1 MRTVFVNPLVRRR
14 RRKKS
19 GNPRRR
25 RRNYA
30 LANPRRS
37 RRRYTRNAG
46 IAPFIQR
53 NPLILENPRRRRRR
67 RNAGGLGGLFNFRS
81 VGAKLLNYGGG
92 SAIGTAANIF
102 GINKI
107 QNVWMR
113 NGLRVVAAILA
124 PNLVKGDM
132 GTAMA
137 GSLLY
142 PLWQEVALRFL
153 TPAADTSTSGAPA
166 TEAELDALSADLSD
180 VLDEIASGQ

>member
-1 MRTVFVNPLVRRR
+1 MRTVFVNPMVRRK
-14 RRKKS
+14 RRKKH

-25 RRNYA
+25 RRNA
-30 LANPRRS
+30 LRTFYNPRS
-37 RRRYTRNAG
+37 RRRNAG

-53 NPLILENPRRRRRR
+53 NPLILENPRRRRRS
-67 RNAGGLGGLFNFRS
+67 NPGGLGGLFNFKS

-102 GINKI
+102 AINKI
-107 QNVWMR
+107 ENVWMR

-124 PNLVKGDM
+124 PNLIKGDM

-142 PLWQEVALRFL
+142 PMWQEVALRFL
-153 TPAADTSTSGAPA
+153 TPASDTSSTTTTTA

>member
-14 RRKKS
+14 RKKS
-19 GNPRRR
+19 SNPRRRR

-30 LANPRRS
+30 MAHRRV
-37 RRRYTRNAG
+37 RRRNAG
-46 IAPFIQR
+46 IASFIQK
-53 NPLILENPRRRRRR
+53 NPLILENPRRRRRHH
-67 RNAGGLGGLFNFRS
+67 NPGLGGLFNFKS

-102 GINKI
+102 GINKVT
-107 QNVWMR
+107 NVWLR

-142 PLWQEVALRFL
+142 PMWQEVALNFL
-153 TPAADTSTSGAPA
+153 APASDTSSTTTTTA